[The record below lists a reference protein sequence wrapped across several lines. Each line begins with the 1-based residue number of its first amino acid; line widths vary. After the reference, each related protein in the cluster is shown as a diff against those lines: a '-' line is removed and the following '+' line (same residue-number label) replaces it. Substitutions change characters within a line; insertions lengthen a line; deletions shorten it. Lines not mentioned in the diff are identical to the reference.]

1 MRKSTSG
8 FTIVE
13 LLIVVVVIAILAAIS
28 VVAYTSIQERA
39 RDSIRADAMAK
50 IERALELYKTD
61 HGRYPSAT
69 ANPGYSGWEAS
80 DDTPGTFMEYLSPY
94 GFSGSASVDP
104 INDTTFRFS
113 YHRYAPGTYGCPV
126 ENGGF
131 YVLRARFESAS
142 NKPSTGTG
150 VSCPTGS
157 QNGSS
162 LMYLNSRFEN

>member
-69 ANPGYSGWEAS
+69 ANPGYSG
-80 DDTPGTFMEYLSPY
+80 
-94 GFSGSASVDP
+94 
-104 INDTTFRFS
+104 
-113 YHRYAPGTYGCPV
+113 
-126 ENGGF
+126 
-131 YVLRARFESAS
+131 
-142 NKPSTGTG
+142 
-150 VSCPTGS
+150 
-157 QNGSS
+157 
-162 LMYLNSRFEN
+162 